1 MSRIFSK
8 DDAEKIFAMAAQRQQ
23 SDEMEASSGLSLEDL
38 EEAGRAAGINPD
50 YIRSAAAD
58 MMRPSR
64 APIQRTFMGVPV
76 EMRQTTLIKK
86 PIDSLTWNEIVR
98 QAQRI
103 FGKEGQNT
111 ETSLVREWASMPKE
125 NQLPIR
131 IIAEAEG
138 DGTRITIERKTW
150 PQVIGFGIGTV
161 VNIAMGLLVIITSI
175 ANFSGDKDWIVGS
188 ILLGFGLLFGLGAG
202 IGLKMT
208 GKKQAAQFEEMLRC
222 IDQVVANTQDR
233 RDLAPAPGAE
243 HSPKLSLDEIE
254 ADTTAQAAPVRSKRS
269 RS

>member
-23 SDEMEASSGLSLEDL
+23 SDEMEAASGLSLEDL
-38 EEAGRAAGINPD
+38 EEAGRAAGIDPD
-50 YIRSAAAD
+50 YIRAAAAD

-64 APIQRTFMGVPV
+64 APIQRTFLGVPV
-76 EMRQTTLIKK
+76 EMRQTSLIKT

-103 FGKEGQNT
+103 FGKEGQST

-150 PQVIGFGIGTV
+150 PRAIGFGMGAV
-161 VNIAMGLLVIITSI
+161 VNIAMGLLIIATSL
-175 ANFSGDKDWIVGS
+175 ASFSGDGDWIVGS
-188 ILLGFGLLFGLGAG
+188 ILLGFGLLVGLGAG

-208 GKKQAAQFEEMLRC
+208 GKKQATQFEEMLQC
-222 IDQVVANTQDR
+222 IDQVVADTRDH
-233 RDLAPAPGAE
+233 RDLALASRAE
-243 HSPKLSLDEIE
+243 PSAKLAIEDLDDDIE
-254 ADTTAQAAPVRSKRS
+254 HAQVARAKRS
-269 RS
+269 RT